1 MRWLFT
7 SGGQSIGS
15 SASAL
20 PMNISFRIDWFP
32 LGLTDLISLMD
43 SQEPPPALQF
53 ERHLFLGAQPSLCP
67 TLTSA
72 HDYWK
77 NHSFDYRTFV
87 SKVISL
93 LFNTLSRFVIAFLPR
108 SNLLLILWL
117 QSPSAVILQTK
128 KIKFINAS
136 TFSPSV
142 CHEVMGWGAS
152 QVALVVKKKKNPPPS
167 AGDLRDNGFDPWV
180 RKIPWR
186 RAHQPTPVFLPG
198 ESYAQRS
205 LMDYSP

>member
-93 LFNTLSRFVIAFLPR
+93 LFNTLSRLVIAFLPR
-108 SNLLLILWL
+108 GKRVLMAAVTICSDFGAQKYGKDQFSF
-117 QSPSAVILQTK
+117 QSQRKAMP
-128 KIKFINAS
+128 
-136 TFSPSV
+136 
-142 CHEVMGWGAS
+142 
-152 QVALVVKKKKNPPPS
+152 KN
-167 AGDLRDNGFDPWV
+167 V
-180 RKIPWR
+180 
-186 RAHQPTPVFLPG
+186 
-198 ESYAQRS
+198 
-205 LMDYSP
+205 